1 MQAKFSVTFK
11 FLIPVLLV
19 FALIA
24 VFLSYQT
31 SLTVKNILIDQ
42 ASSLVVDFVQTQAKN
57 HIASPEAFSLQNP
70 EATEQ
75 VFKKVLEEVK
85 TRDVIRIK
93 VWDKDATI
101 VFSDDKSIVGKKF
114 TDNHEFQ
121 EAIEGKVEVEIKK
134 PLAAENVA
142 EKGYRQLMEVYV
154 PITLAGESGTNG
166 VIETY
171 YKLDTLNEEIQK
183 AQTRIVL
190 INLGAFL
197 VLAVVIWLL
206 FKFLVLRPLEALE
219 TGMEEIKEK
228 GA

>member
-1 MQAKFSVTFK
+1 M
-11 FLIPVLLV
+11 V
-19 FALIA
+19 FAVIA

-57 HIASPEAFSLQNP
+57 HISSADAFTLKDPQN
-70 EATEQ
+70 TEQ
-75 VFKKVLEEVK
+75 VFTKVLEEVK

-114 TDNHEFQ
+114 ADNQEFQ
-121 EAIEGKVEVEIKK
+121 ESIKGEVEVEIKK

-154 PITLAGESGTNG
+154 PVTLAGESGVSG

-171 YKLDTLNEEIQK
+171 YKLDTLNDEIQK
-183 AQTRIVL
+183 AQTKVVL

-197 VLAVVIWLL
+197 VLALIIWLL
-206 FKFLVLRPLEALE
+206 FKFLVLRPLEELE
-219 TGMEEIKEK
+219 SGMEEIKQK